1 MTLKDNKIPVNNKNI
16 AICFMVAHCF
26 FISLGA
32 VLLKLMQ
39 FDYHITQIMFCYNLL
54 ACAILLCISFFG
66 RKSFRISCN
75 NIKYHFLRSIFG
87 FGGFI
92 LFFYSL
98 SNMQINEVRAIISL
112 DPILTALFAVL
123 FFKES
128 INMMKM
134 ISFITTFIGA
144 VILLHPENI
153 QLSIGAITSLL
164 AAISFGIFNNV
175 TKKITTGKTIDQI
188 FYLSLFSLLYTTI
201 PATYYWI
208 PIIKLQDIFLIF
220 GIAILFVLSSIAIF
234 HAFKRAELSLI
245 MPVHFLGIIMTAILG
260 FLYFDERI
268 SYLTVIGT
276 FIITIG
282 MIPLFLKRRE
292 DA

>member
-1 MTLKDNKIPVNNKNI
+1 MKIKDNKIPANNKNI

-26 FISLGA
+26 FMSLGT

-39 FDYHITQIMFCYNLL
+39 FDYHITQIMFFYNLL
-54 ACAILLCISFFG
+54 LCVTLLCLSFFG
-66 RKSFRISCN
+66 RKSLRLSCA

-87 FGGFI
+87 FGGFV

-98 SNMQINEVRAIISL
+98 SNMPINEVRAIISL

-123 FFKES
+123 FFQES
-128 INMMKM
+128 INKMKM

-144 VILLHPENI
+144 IILLHPENI
-153 QLSIGAITSLL
+153 QLSTGAITSLL
-164 AAISFGIFNNV
+164 AAISFGIYNNV

-201 PATYYWI
+201 PAIYYWN

-220 GIAILFVLSSIAIF
+220 GIAILFMLSSVTVF

-245 MPVHFLGIIMTAILG
+245 MPIHFLGVIMTAILG
-260 FLYFDERI
+260 FLCFDEKI
-268 SYLTVIGT
+268 GYFTIIGT
-276 FIITIG
+276 FVITIG
-282 MIPLFLKRRE
+282 MMPLFLKRS
-292 DA
+292 DNT